1 MDIVREPAPG
11 PLPAVN
17 PGVLSA
23 TGSSSQLE
31 GGVRVAMAP
40 VDETGLARLLTAR
53 GAGFA
58 PRVHAYSI
66 DPFQEV
72 FNVVALD
79 GTFTGGIFV
88 G

>member
-1 MDIVREPAPG
+1 MSSG
-11 PLPAVN
+11 PLASVN

-23 TGSSSQLE
+23 TGSASQLE
-31 GGVRVAMAP
+31 GGLRVGMAP

-53 GAGFA
+53 GPGFA
-58 PRVHAYSI
+58 PRVHAFSL

-72 FNVVALD
+72 FNVVAVD